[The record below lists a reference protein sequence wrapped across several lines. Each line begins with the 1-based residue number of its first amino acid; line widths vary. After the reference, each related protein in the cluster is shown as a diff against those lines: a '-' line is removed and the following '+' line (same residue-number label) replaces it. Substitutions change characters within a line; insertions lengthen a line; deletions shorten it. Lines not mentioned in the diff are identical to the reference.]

1 MSGVAVAGQEG
12 SHRQDVG
19 VDVGMT
25 SRSRLDKKGAIDWV
39 FVSMLGESA
48 TCGRILEGRG
58 VMARHGRHEHWQDH
72 EEAMDAMLMS

>member
-12 SHRQDVG
+12 SHRQGVG
-19 VDVGMT
+19 VDVGTT

-48 TCGRILEGRG
+48 TCGRTAKKRG
-58 VMARHGRHEHWQDH
+58 VVAGHGNYVLDV
-72 EEAMDAMLMS
+72 SG